1 MTTEGTIEPTDLDTA
16 RAARAAATDDNH
28 DAVVGVSHEAA
39 AHPSLYPTDTEH
51 REEAIRAMHEEVDL
65 ELRKLRDARDQ
76 INDRVRILVGEERRL
91 ARMVHI
97 IDKAREDGDDADQA
111 DTE

>member
-1 MTTEGTIEPTDLDTA
+1 VTTEGTIEPTDLEAA

-28 DAVVGVSHEAA
+28 TEGVGVS
-39 AHPSLYPTDTEH
+39 PPIQQPTDTEL
-51 REEAIRAMHEEVDL
+51 REIVIRDMHAEVQL
-65 ELRKLRDARDQ
+65 ELDVLRNQRSR
-76 INDRVRILVGEERRL
+76 INDRVRVLVNEERRL

-111 DTE
+111 DSE